1 MIHSNTKT
9 FFEKL
14 QIIVENKEL
23 IKLQLTGK
31 REKSSDLKK
40 IIVTAVEIKKGY
52 CLNFVYR
59 HNTKDITK
67 NFDITEGIELIEKA
81 MANDFFNAE
90 LFAKTENVNL
100 IILPN
105 EKAQLKSSQPTLQA
119 PTTFTHDKVKDRL
132 IEPFEN
138 VYLRELGITNAN
150 WEIRREMSDKYK
162 QINKYIELLAPYLSE
177 LTVTD
182 SLHFADMGSGKGYL
196 TFALYDYL
204 SNNLKI
210 NTHAT
215 GVEFREDLV
224 WTCNSIA
231 RQAGFENLSFV
242 KGTI

>member
-67 NFDITEGIELIEKA
+67 NFDIAEGIELIVKA

-119 PTTFTHDKVKDRL
+119 PTTFTHDRVKDRL

-138 VYLRELGITNAN
+138 IYLRELGITNAN

-162 QINKYIELLAPYLSE
+162 QINKYIELLAPYLTE

-210 NTHAT
+210 NTHAIAL
-215 GVEFREDLV
+215 R
-224 WTCNSIA
+224 A
-231 RQAGFENLSFV
+231 RQVL
-242 KGTI
+242 KI

>member
-14 QIIVENKEL
+14 QLIVENKEL

-100 IILPN
+100 IIL
-105 EKAQLKSSQPTLQA
+105 
-119 PTTFTHDKVKDRL
+119 
-132 IEPFEN
+132 
-138 VYLRELGITNAN
+138 
-150 WEIRREMSDKYK
+150 
-162 QINKYIELLAPYLSE
+162 
-177 LTVTD
+177 
-182 SLHFADMGSGKGYL
+182 
-196 TFALYDYL
+196 
-204 SNNLKI
+204 
-210 NTHAT
+210 
-215 GVEFREDLV
+215 
-224 WTCNSIA
+224 
-231 RQAGFENLSFV
+231 
-242 KGTI
+242 